1 MRHITFRLV
10 VAAPIFIC
18 SASALAQA
26 KLATDE
32 LVDALRLP
40 VSGVEIDVKDIHD
53 RAVERMK
60 KPGKPQ
66 DRPALVEE
74 LNKLPQLTLDIQFNS
89 DSAIIR
95 PESYKLL
102 GRLAD
107 ALYHPYLLDQKILI
121 VGHIEATGKR
131 PSNLDLSQKRAA
143 AIREAGDH
151 FPRFAAASCC
161 AGAGR
166 RTVAGSCQADF
177 AFEPA
182 GATDRD
188 RKALRVVAR
197 RSLLK

>member
-66 DRPALVEE
+66 DRPALVE
-74 LNKLPQLTLDIQFNS
+74 
-89 DSAIIR
+89 
-95 PESYKLL
+95 
-102 GRLAD
+102 
-107 ALYHPYLLDQKILI
+107 
-121 VGHIEATGKR
+121 
-131 PSNLDLSQKRAA
+131 
-143 AIREAGDH
+143 
-151 FPRFAAASCC
+151 
-161 AGAGR
+161 
-166 RTVAGSCQADF
+166 
-177 AFEPA
+177 
-182 GATDRD
+182 
-188 RKALRVVAR
+188 
-197 RSLLK
+197 